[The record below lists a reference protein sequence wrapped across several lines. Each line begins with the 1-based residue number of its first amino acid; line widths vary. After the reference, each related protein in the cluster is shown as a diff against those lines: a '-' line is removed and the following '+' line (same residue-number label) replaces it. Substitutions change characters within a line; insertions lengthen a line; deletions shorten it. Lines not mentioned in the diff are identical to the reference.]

1 MSTENTPTPD
11 PERDPKV
18 LFDRFNERLRRIL
31 GPNMVNKPPQEPP
44 AQGEP
49 IKLRF
54 TFISQPRESNEE
66 PENPPQR

>member
-18 LFDRFNERLRRIL
+18 LFDRFNDRLRRIL
-31 GPNMVNKPPQEPP
+31 GPNMVNTPPQEPP
-44 AQGEP
+44 TPGGP
-49 IKLRF
+49 IELRF
-54 TFISQPRESNEE
+54 TFISQARESNEE